1 MDNNQSKLIADYL
14 AGRCTEEEKALVEQ
28 WYNTLAAKKENP
40 ISHSEADL
48 EQIDAKMWAD
58 IEGRTTVKK
67 HHFLNHWMVK
77 VAASL
82 ILMLGVLAYFTKA
95 PQTSP
100 GLAKLNASPS
110 SKITAHNDNHTTLT
124 LGNGRQL
131 VLDQVKDGTVLNEGS
146 ISIQKNK
153 EGELTY
159 SFTDKGQSKESYNTI
174 ATPRGEKYNIQLS
187 DGTLAILDAQSSIR
201 FPVAFQGNTRTV
213 STTGQ
218 VYFEV
223 AHNAAKPFVVTTG
236 KQTLEVLGTH
246 FNIENYG
253 PNNPVTTTLLQG
265 KVKVKYKENTAILK
279 PGQQT
284 QVDEKHAEIALNT
297 DVNLEEV
304 MAWKNGFFKFTDE
317 DIVSV
322 MEQLSRWYDIDVQ
335 YKGRLPVTKFSG
347 KIYRKLD
354 FEQVVDILRF
364 SKINIRQDGRNVTI
378 SN

>member
-14 AGRCTEEEKALVEQ
+14 AGRCTAEEKAIVEQ
-28 WYNTLAAKKENP
+28 WYITQAAKEESTIP
-40 ISHSEADL
+40 HDEARL
-48 EQIDAKMWAD
+48 QQASAKMWAG
-58 IEGRTTVKK
+58 IEGRTAVQKR
-67 HHFLNHWMVK
+67 HYLNHWMVK

-82 ILMLGVLAYFTKA
+82 ILVAGAFAYFTKA
-95 PQTSP
+95 PQTRQ
-100 GLAKLNASPS
+100 GLAKVNTAAS
-110 SKITAHNDNHTTLT
+110 SKIIPLNDNHTTLT
-124 LGNGRQL
+124 LANGHQL
-131 VLDQVKDGTVLNEGS
+131 ILDQVKDGTVLNEGG

-159 SFTDKGQSKESYNTI
+159 SFTDQGQSATSYNTI

-223 AHNAAKPFVVTTG
+223 AHNAAKPFVVSTG
-236 KQTLEVLGTH
+236 QQTVEVLGTH

-322 MEQLSRWYDIDVQ
+322 MEQLSRWYDIDVR
-335 YKGRLPVTKFSG
+335 YKGHLPVTKFSG

-354 FEQVVDILRF
+354 FEQVLDILRF
-364 SKINIRQDGRNVTI
+364 SKINN
-378 SN
+378 

>member
-14 AGRCTEEEKALVEQ
+14 AGRCTAEEKAIVEQ
-28 WYNTLAAKKENP
+28 WYITRAAKEESTIPHNEERLQQAK
-40 ISHSEADL
+40 
-48 EQIDAKMWAD
+48 AKMWAD
-58 IEGRTTVKK
+58 IEGRTAVQKRSY
-67 HHFLNHWMVK
+67 LNHWVIK
-77 VAASL
+77 VAAS
-82 ILMLGVLAYFTKA
+82 IIVVAGAFAYFTKA
-95 PQTSP
+95 PQTRQD
-100 GLAKLNASPS
+100 LAKVNTAPA
-110 SKITAHNDNHTTLT
+110 SKIIPLNDKQTTLT
-124 LGNGRQL
+124 LSNGHQL
-131 VLDQVKDGTVLNEGS
+131 ILDQVKDGTVLNEGG

-159 SFTDKGQSKESYNTI
+159 SFTDQGQSKESYNTI

-223 AHNAAKPFVVTTG
+223 AHNAAKPFVVNTG
-236 KQTLEVLGTH
+236 QQTVEVLGTH

-253 PNNPVTTTLLQG
+253 PNHPVTTTLLQG
-265 KVKVKYKENTAILK
+265 KVKVKYKQNTAILK

-322 MEQLSRWYDIDVQ
+322 MEQLSRWYDIDVRYQ
-335 YKGRLPVTKFSG
+335 GHLPVTKFSG
-347 KIYRKLD
+347 KIYRKLN
-354 FEQVVDILRF
+354 FEQVLDILRF
-364 SKINIRQDGRNVTI
+364 SKINIKQDGRNVTI